1 MKTKIIITNEQLRN
15 RAVQVC
21 GSVPLDTPHV
31 VEIRPH
37 RKNRSEQQN
46 RYYWAIITI
55 IAADL
60 GLTKD
65 EMHDEYKE
73 RFLLPIFVRD
83 DAGYAAMV
91 NAVTAAD
98 SGLLRQVVALTSTS
112 QCNVKQFTEY
122 LDEIKGNAFSLG
134 IRLPALEDY
143 E

>member
-1 MKTKIIITNEQLRN
+1 MKTTISVTTEQLRN
-15 RAVQVC
+15 RAAQVC
-21 GSVPLDTPHV
+21 GSIPLDSPHV

-37 RKNRSEQQN
+37 KKSRSEHQN

-55 IAADL
+55 IAGDL
-60 GLTKD
+60 GLTRD

-91 NAVTAAD
+91 NAVMAAD
-98 SGLLRQVVALTSTS
+98 SGLLRQVVALTSTA
-112 QCNVKQFTEY
+112 QCNVKQFGEY
-122 LDEIKGNAFSLG
+122 LDEIKHNAFSLG

>member
-1 MKTKIIITNEQLRN
+1 MKTKIIVTNEQLRN

-31 VEIRPH
+31 VEIRPYK
-37 RKNRSEQQN
+37 KNRSEQQN

-73 RFLLPIFVRD
+73 RFLLPIFIRD
-83 DAGYAAMV
+83 DSGYAEMV
-91 NAVTAAD
+91 GAVLAAD
-98 SGLLRQVVALTSTS
+98 SGLMRQVVKLTSTT
-112 QCNVKQFTEY
+112 QCSVKQFGEY
-122 LDEIKGNAFSLG
+122 LDEIKHNACGLG
-134 IRLPALEDY
+134 IRLPLIEDY
-143 E
+143 A

>member
-1 MKTKIIITNEQLRN
+1 MKAKIIITSEQLRN

-31 VEIRPH
+31 VEIRPYK
-37 RKNRSEQQN
+37 KNRSEQQN

-65 EMHDEYKE
+65 EMHEEYKE

-91 NAVTAAD
+91 NAVTVAD
-98 SGLLRQVVALTSTS
+98 PGLLRQVVALTSTA

-122 LDEIKGNAFSLG
+122 LDEIKHNAFSLG
-134 IRLPALEDY
+134 IRLPSLEDY